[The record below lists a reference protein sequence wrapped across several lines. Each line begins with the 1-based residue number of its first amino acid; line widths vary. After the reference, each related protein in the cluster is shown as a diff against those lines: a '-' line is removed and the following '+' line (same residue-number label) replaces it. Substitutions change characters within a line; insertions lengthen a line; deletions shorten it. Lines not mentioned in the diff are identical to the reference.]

1 MVAIFNP
8 HQFDLFLYYMYLTC
22 SKLKGLR
29 GGYLCLGLEVLV
41 PTSVACVGSSLMAE
55 MIICRTCTCMS
66 IHVQGKSFCNEHIR

>member
-8 HQFDLFLYYMYLTC
+8 HQFDLFLYYLTC

-29 GGYLCLGLEVLV
+29 GGYFCLGLEVLV

-66 IHVQGKSFCNEHIR
+66 IHVQGNSFCNEHIR